1 MKKYRVID
9 GPALTQACQLIPNRF
24 LFDFEFPLRYRETP
38 PALSGDLRDWTDAE
52 LLPRLGDLDGSPEFG
67 AVWACWN
74 ELGLYVACRVTQ
86 KRRPLECDPKRFWT
100 SDHLRLCTDMRDARA
115 ARRATRFCQ
124 QFFFMPTGGGP
135 KHDRPV
141 GGTTK
146 FKRAR
151 DDAPLISSQL
161 LEVAGNV
168 GRSGYSLSAH
178 IPAAC
183 LSGFDPEQHAR
194 IGLYYMLEDCDHGQQ
209 HLTIGDDLLWYV
221 DPSTWPTAV
230 LTR

>member
-1 MKKYRVID
+1 MSAPSQRTIAKEITLEGWGVHSGEAATLTFRAAGPGTGIRFRRV
-9 GPALTQACQLIPNRF
+9 
-24 LFDFEFPLRYRETP
+24 
-38 PALSGDLRDWTDAE
+38 
-52 LLPRLGDLDGSPEFG
+52 DLDGSPEFG

-146 FKRAR
+146 FKQAR
-151 DDAPLISSQL
+151 EDAPLISSQL

-183 LSGFDPEQHAR
+183 LSGFDPDQHAR